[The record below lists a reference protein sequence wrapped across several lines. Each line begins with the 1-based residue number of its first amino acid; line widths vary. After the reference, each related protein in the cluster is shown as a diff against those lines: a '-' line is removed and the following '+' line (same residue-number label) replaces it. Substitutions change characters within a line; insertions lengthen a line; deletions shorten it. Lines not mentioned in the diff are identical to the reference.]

1 MLLSYN
7 PIQTQRKLSILV
19 LGCLIELCVFVAIKL
34 SWSLWIIIPTPKLWL
49 SLKMVA
55 STLGLIQPASGFVQD
70 IICQVES
77 LLSWYW
83 FVICWAALHSS
94 KCWYANKD
102 AVAGLTSFDSHIFSF
117 LHLQMHQVVQLAQNN
132 ARIIPSI
139 PHMPCPLQIVCYQN

>member
-55 STLGLIQPASGFVQD
+55 STLRLIQPASGFVQD

-117 LHLQMHQVVQLAQNN
+117 LHLQMHR
-132 ARIIPSI
+132 RIMTIFCLKLSI
-139 PHMPCPLQIVCYQN
+139 IVLNLGS